1 MMMKDY
7 SKVLDYEIKFM
18 ILITVLTH
26 IVTVFSVAR
35 SQKNFCSMGKILGD
49 TKIFFQSI
57 RSICYS

>member
-1 MMMKDY
+1 
-7 SKVLDYEIKFM
+7 M
-18 ILITVLTH
+18 ILTTVLTH

-49 TKIFFQSI
+49 TNIFVQSI